1 MARILR
7 GLSSRLL
14 PCGCLLGVYETYE
27 GTVIGLV
34 DAKAAHCGDAEHAA
48 GNVLPLP
55 GSEDGRAG
63 TPPDQSDG

>member
-14 PCGCLLGVYETYE
+14 QCGCLLGIYETYE

-34 DAKAAHCGDAEHAA
+34 DAKAGACHDASHDA
-48 GNVLPLP
+48 GNVLPVSS
-55 GSEDGRAG
+55 SEYGGKLATDEE
-63 TPPDQSDG
+63 Q